1 MNFRTK
7 KQIPAA
13 YKSDTE
19 QESKTMKTGRPQ
31 HDERTAAFLVVAKY
45 IEENNDEQITKK
57 DLIDLM
63 QQKLAHSE
71 SEAYSYSYMKK
82 RLKEHF
88 GEKIIYTQMDGK
100 PNMITMRT
108 TAKMVLQDYYDTQ
121 KKETNTNEEKIKL
134 VKAAEKLIKQYIK
147 DIKLFNESYPNVDDI
162 ESPEAA
168 VRILPDTL
176 RLLL

>member
-82 RLKEHF
+82 RLEEHF

-100 PNMITMRT
+100 PNVITMRT

-168 VRILPDTL
+168 VRILPETL